1 VESIQQI
8 CEVKLFSSTERVFYF
23 LIVGPEGRLEEKSDE
38 RKRKEKK
45 VDKQKNKE
53 EARIE
58 HADRD
63 T

>member
-45 VDKQKNKE
+45 
-53 EARIE
+53 R
-58 HADRD
+58 R
-63 T
+63 